1 MLPLL
6 LLLAVSPLAAQDV
19 GITYT
24 KFELENG
31 LRVLVHEDRSIPI
44 VAVNVWYHVGSG
56 YEEPGRTGFAHLFEH
71 IMFEGSGNVPRG
83 DFDRLLEAA
92 GGSNN
97 GTTNTD
103 RTNYFEAV
111 PSNALEL
118 ALWLEADRMGLLLD
132 DMDQRKLDI
141 QRDVVKN
148 ERRQSYENRPYGMF
162 WETASAAMYPPG
174 HPYSWST
181 IGSMDDLSA
190 ATLEDV
196 ESFFRRYYVPNNA
209 VLAIAGDVDVAA
221 VEPMVRRLFGWIP
234 RGTDVERPDV
244 QMPGLESTRYIT
256 LEDRVTLPQINLLW
270 RTPPAYAEDD
280 AALNAL
286 GELLTGGKNSRLF
299 RRLVYD
305 EQVAQDVSA
314 FNWSKLLSGDF
325 YLRITGREGVDLRS
339 LEAAAMEEIR
349 RVAEEAP
356 EAGELAR
363 VVNGIETDFVRSLET
378 NLGRA
383 DRLNAYLYFT
393 GEPNFAPQDLERYRA
408 LTPEDLQRAARMY
421 LADEHR
427 VVISIVPTGRTDL
440 APAPTEEN

>member
-1 MLPLL
+1 
-6 LLLAVSPLAAQDV
+6 
-19 GITYT
+19 
-24 KFELENG
+24 
-31 LRVLVHEDRSIPI
+31 
-44 VAVNVWYHVGSG
+44 
-56 YEEPGRTGFAHLFEH
+56 
-71 IMFEGSGNVPRG
+71 
-83 DFDRLLEAA
+83 
-92 GGSNN
+92 
-97 GTTNTD
+97 
-103 RTNYFEAV
+103 
-111 PSNALEL
+111 
-118 ALWLEADRMGLLLD
+118 
-132 DMDQRKLDI
+132 
-141 QRDVVKN
+141 
-148 ERRQSYENRPYGMF
+148 
-162 WETASAAMYPPG
+162 
-174 HPYSWST
+174 
-181 IGSMDDLSA
+181 
-190 ATLEDV
+190 V